1 LGKVATRDRQ
11 CEAKEP
17 SMNNN
22 NRRPL
27 EHLILG
33 LVVSVVCLEL
43 LASILPHVLVPLVIL
58 ATVVVIVRL
67 VFFHTRRW

>member
-1 LGKVATRDRQ
+1 
-11 CEAKEP
+11 
-17 SMNNN
+17 MNN

>member
-1 LGKVATRDRQ
+1 
-11 CEAKEP
+11 
-17 SMNNN
+17 MNN
-22 NRRPL
+22 NRRPT

-33 LVVSVVCLEL
+33 LVASVILLEL
-43 LASILPHVLVPLVIL
+43 LATILPRVLVPLVIL

>member
-1 LGKVATRDRQ
+1 
-11 CEAKEP
+11 
-17 SMNNN
+17 MNNN
-22 NRRPL
+22 QRRPL

-67 VFFHTRRW
+67 AFFHTRRW